1 MRCLAPLTV
10 LASLAVMAPANA
22 QGPTETAL
30 CTTTNGPGIQRLR
43 TLARQYHPEAITAAK
58 SRAGVLVGFVLD
70 GQCRVLRHTTGQR
83 AAEKI
88 DLEATLA
95 ALFPDVQVKPFV
107 TAGITDASGEH
118 TQGGPWI
125 VWTVVKG

>member
-1 MRCLAPLTV
+1 
-10 LASLAVMAPANA
+10 MA
-22 QGPTETAL
+22 GET
-30 CTTTNGPGIQRLR
+30 R
-43 TLARQYHPEAITAAK
+43 
-58 SRAGVLVGFVLD
+58 SGVLIGFVLD
-70 GQCRVLRHTTGQR
+70 SQCRVLRHTTGQR

-95 ALFPDVQVKPFV
+95 TLFPDVRVKPFV
-107 TAGITDASGEH
+107 TAGIADARKEH

>member
-1 MRCLAPLTV
+1 MRS
-10 LASLAVMAPANA
+10 LASLSILASLTVMAAASA
-22 QGPTETAL
+22 QRPTSTPV
-30 CTTTNGPGIQRLR
+30 CTTTHGPGIQRLQ
-43 TLARQYHPEAITAAK
+43 TLARQYHPDALTAAK
-58 SRAGVLVGFVLD
+58 TRAGVLIGFVLD

-95 ALFPDVQVKPFV
+95 ALFPDVQLKPFV
-107 TAGITDASGEH
+107 TAGIAAASREH